1 MQKPSERY
9 NPDNNNII
17 TFKKPVHD
25 PFNHLKRLLR
35 FGLKRLKAIMGFC
48 VFYLGNFF
56 IVLKVIYMAFETQNT
71 LFVRFYG
78 EMLLF

>member
-9 NPDNNNII
+9 NPDNNII

-35 FGLKRLKAIMGFC
+35 LIGLKRLKAIMGFC